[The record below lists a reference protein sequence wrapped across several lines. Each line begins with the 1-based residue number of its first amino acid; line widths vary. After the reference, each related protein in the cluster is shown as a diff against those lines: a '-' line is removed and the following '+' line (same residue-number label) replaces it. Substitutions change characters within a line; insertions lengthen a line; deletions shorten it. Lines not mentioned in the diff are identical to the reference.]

1 MILLAKLYSNVTKNQ
16 NHLVWGIS
24 PVQTNKYGV
33 PSHSKFYH
41 KRIKHEENAV
51 QRE

>member
-1 MILLAKLYSNVTKNQ
+1 MILPAKLHSNVTKNQ
-16 NHLVWGIS
+16 NQLVLGFS

-41 KRIKHEENAV
+41 
-51 QRE
+51 